1 MFISVTVEELVDG
14 IEVFCL
20 GFKSFP
26 VDNERE
32 LFVGLRL
39 GLFCFG
45 FDHIAMI
52 GPNRGN

>member
-20 GFKSFP
+20 GFKSLP

-52 GPNRGN
+52 GPNLGN

>member
-1 MFISVTVEELVDG
+1 MNGV
-14 IEVFCL
+14 EVFFL
-20 GFKSFP
+20 GFKSLP